1 MELYKVREHVEE
13 LLKMLED
20 NRTNANEIFD
30 LLFTDAKSIADDFE
44 ITITCPRIIGKQSHR
59 NNYSYEFPKDY
70 YRISIFLPY
79 LDSIIQCIKERFEK
93 SNSVAFSLQHL
104 YPALFIKMKKQEYTD
119 SITNIYNFYKI
130 ENLLAESESWYSLWQ
145 KKRLPKDSYILQS
158 TQLGITSLELR
169 REVSDL
175 TVF

>member
-1 MELYKVREHVEE
+1 MKIIAKYSAILEPVTNILQGVSMELYKVREHVGE

-44 ITITCPRIIGKQSHR
+44 ITITCPRITGKQSHR
-59 NNYSYEFPKDY
+59 NNYSSKDY
-70 YRISIFLPY
+70 YRVYIFLPY

-104 YPALFIKMKKQEYTD
+104 HPALFIKMKK
-119 SITNIYNFYKI
+119 
-130 ENLLAESESWYSLWQ
+130 
-145 KKRLPKDSYILQS
+145 
-158 TQLGITSLELR
+158 
-169 REVSDL
+169 
-175 TVF
+175 